1 MRKFTITKGRFLD
14 WYFNSGQD
22 QEKAQLRKEMADSI
36 IHQMY
41 SDGHG
46 SMSVAELFV
55 ECNQDA
61 IRLGFTEQYNEETD
75 DPDVELLDLNPF
87 FEIKLIDNKNK
98 YPFNEGDD
106 YWTIENGE
114 VVWSC
119 WDDISEEL
127 FDENPNKKTFKSK
140 EEAEQFINQ
149 FNK

>member
-46 SMSVAELFV
+46 SMSVAELFDG
-55 ECNQDA
+55 CNQDA

-75 DPDVELLDLNPF
+75 DPDVELLDLNTP
-87 FEIKLIDNKNK
+87 FEIKLIDNEK
-98 YPFNEGDD
+98 
-106 YWTIENGE
+106 
-114 VVWSC
+114 
-119 WDDISEEL
+119 
-127 FDENPNKKTFKSK
+127 
-140 EEAEQFINQ
+140 
-149 FNK
+149 